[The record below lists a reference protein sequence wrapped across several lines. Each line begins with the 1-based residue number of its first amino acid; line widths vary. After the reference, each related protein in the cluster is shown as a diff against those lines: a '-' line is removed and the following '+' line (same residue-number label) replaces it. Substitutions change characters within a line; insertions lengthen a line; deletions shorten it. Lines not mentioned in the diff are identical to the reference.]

1 MKKTKILV
9 TFGPAVSSAGK
20 IKNLVEAGANAFRIN
35 CSHGASQDF
44 LSAARLIRQST
55 KDFPYTVGLVF
66 DISGPKLRLDRFKG
80 EFRVKKGQTITLL
93 DRKTDLKSGKIGVNR
108 PEILRS
114 VKKRH
119 RLFIDDGNLVFT
131 VVSAT
136 SKNIVI
142 KSVNGGVIL
151 PSKGVNLPDSD
162 IKIPTIGEKDR
173 EDIKTAIRVDAD
185 YIALSFVRSAA
196 DITEAKKL
204 IKISGG
210 RQRVIAKLE
219 RKEAIEN
226 IEAIMTEADGVM
238 FARGD
243 LGVELEPQE
252 LPPLQKKIIR
262 LANRFRKPVIIATQ
276 MLESMR
282 FAPRATR
289 AEINDVASAVFDFAD
304 VVMLSAE
311 TATGKYPVEAVRTMD
326 AVIRATESALP
337 EYDPELLRNID
348 QPDIPEAVA
357 RAVKES
363 YPACRT
369 PVIFAFTSSGF
380 TAELISNL
388 FPPQPVVALT
398 PDKKVMGLL
407 SLYRSVYPVLVEAS
421 KTFQEMLEAV
431 EQVTKKYKLV
441 RKGQKVTITGG
452 VPLGTR
458 QPTNFMMIH
467 EVSAKNARSKK

>member
-9 TFGPAVSSAGK
+9 TYGPAVSSTAK
-20 IKNLVEAGANAFRIN
+20 IKNLVEAGANAIRIN
-35 CSHGASQDF
+35 CSHGSTQDF

-55 KDFPYTVGLVF
+55 KNYPYTVGLVF
-66 DISGPKLRLDRFKG
+66 DISGPKLRLDHFKG
-80 EFRVKKGQTITLL
+80 EYRVKKGQTVVIL

-108 PEILRS
+108 PEILKS
-114 VKKRH
+114 VKKGH
-119 RLFIDDGNLVFT
+119 RLYIDDGNLVFT
-131 VVSAT
+131 VVST
-136 SKNIVI
+136 SNHGVVI
-142 KSVNGGVIL
+142 KSVNGGVIM

-162 IKIPTIGEKDR
+162 IKIPTISDKDR

-185 YIALSFVRSAA
+185 YIALSFVRNAA
-196 DITEAKKL
+196 DIVEAKNL
-204 IKISGG
+204 IKNFGG

-219 RKEAIEN
+219 RKEAIDQ
-226 IEAIMTEADGVM
+226 IEEIISQADGVM
-238 FARGD
+238 LARGD

-252 LPPLQKKIIR
+252 LPPIQKKIIK
-262 LANRFRKPVIIATQ
+262 LANQSRKPVIIATQ

-311 TATGKYPVEAVRTMD
+311 TATGQYPVEAVKTMD

-337 EYDPELLRNID
+337 EFDPVRLGKID
-348 QPDIPEAVA
+348 KSDIPEAIA
-357 RAVKES
+357 RAVREA
-363 YPACRT
+363 YPACQT

-388 FPPQPVVALT
+388 FPPQPVIALT
-398 PDKKVMGLL
+398 PDKKVMGLM
-407 SLYRSVYPVLVEAS
+407 SLYRSVYPVLVNPS
-421 KTFQEMLEAV
+421 KTFQEMLDEV
-431 EQVTKKYKLV
+431 EKIIKEYKLA
-441 RKGQKVTITGG
+441 RKGQRVTITGG

-467 EVSAKNARSKK
+467 EVSTQHVRKKN